1 MYAVCRGTTQQYLA
15 RHSYEAQRA
24 GSELVRDGAAAPT
37 AKGRAIAA
45 GACGTERS
53 KPARVADLERGAR
66 RSPYPATV
74 RRLTQAL
81 DLSDAD
87 RAVLLS
93 SAAAYQPVTHP
104 AQDEN
109 FRSLPRTLSGFIGR
123 EREKPKILH
132 LLETARLVTLTG
144 TGGTGKTR
152 LAREVAA
159 DTDAVA
165 FVDLAP
171 LSDGELIGA
180 AVAEVVGIRAELA
193 AGTSSG
199 PWLSPAALHSH
210 LRTRQPSRSWFG
222 D

>member
-1 MYAVCRGTTQQYLA
+1 M
-15 RHSYEAQRA
+15 
-24 GSELVRDGAAAPT
+24 
-37 AKGRAIAA
+37 
-45 GACGTERS
+45 
-53 KPARVADLERGAR
+53 
-66 RSPYPATV
+66 
-74 RRLTQAL
+74 
-81 DLSDAD
+81 
-87 RAVLLS
+87 
-93 SAAAYQPVTHP
+93 THP

-152 LAREVAA
+152 LALEAAA

-180 AVAEVVGIRAELA
+180 AFETTIEDKHLAGGIGNFTFGKRTDCLTDILGRA
-193 AGTSSG
+193 
-199 PWLSPAALHSH
+199 PAFVE
-210 LRTRQPSRSWFG
+210 Q
-222 D
+222 